1 MSKLAPSNVT
11 LIRGLT
17 LIAAAS
23 IVIGNVIGTGV
34 FLKARVMTCNVGTP
48 GMVIT
53 VWVVAGVLSLAGALT
68 YAELAAM
75 MPRAGG
81 EYVFMREAYGPRLGF
96 LYGWMQIFIA
106 KTGSQASVAV
116 AFAIFLNNLTGGT
129 LDTTLF
135 SLPLFGKQFN
145 FGYLQLIALSL
156 IAIFTLV
163 NCATVIVSGWIA
175 TVLTGVKIALVVGIG
190 LGAFLLAS
198 GDWGHFALAN
208 AGGICEDV
216 SPATMTSV
224 AGFSAAML
232 GALWGYDG
240 WNNLTLVAGEVK
252 NPQRNIPLALI
263 GGTILIIL
271 LYVFVNLAYFYVL
284 TPTEVASV
292 PKASSVATE
301 VAKSFLGPV
310 AIGLIAA
317 ALMASSI
324 GTLHTSILTGAR
336 VPYAMARDRLFF
348 DRLARLSP
356 RTHVPIGAL
365 VVQGVWAG
373 ILTLSGSF
381 DTLTDYVIFG
391 SWIFYGLT
399 TASVF
404 IFRRRMPYA
413 ERPYRAWGYPVVPIL
428 FLLVT
433 GFLLFTTLLPDPA
446 RGLKGFNVNALIGLG
461 LIASGLPVYWYLS
474 RRHRVGY
481 VEKSGGGD
489 DPFDKG

>member
-17 LIAAAS
+17 LVAAAS

-81 EYVFMREAYGPRLGF
+81 EYVFVREAYGPRLGF

-106 KTGSQASVAV
+106 KTGSQAAVAV
-116 AFAIFLNNLTGGT
+116 AFAGFLNKLTGGT
-129 LDTTLF
+129 LDTALLTLNIFGRPF
-135 SLPLFGKQFN
+135 SITT
-145 FGYLQLIALSL
+145 LQLIGLSL
-156 IAIFTLV
+156 IALFTLV
-163 NCATVIVSGWIA
+163 NCATVIVSGRIA
-175 TVLTGVKIALVVGIG
+175 SVLTGIKIALVLGIG
-190 LGAFLLAS
+190 LGAFILAS
-198 GDWGHFALAN
+198 GDWSHFAMAN
-208 AGGICEDV
+208 VGGVCEDV
-216 SPATMTSV
+216 NPAAMAGV

-263 GGTILIIL
+263 GGTIIIIL
-271 LYVFVNLAYFYVL
+271 LYILINLAYFYVL
-284 TPTEVASV
+284 TPTQIASV
-292 PKASSVATE
+292 PESSQVATE

-310 AIGLIAA
+310 AIGLILAS
-317 ALMASSI
+317 LMASSI

-391 SWIFYGLT
+391 SWIFYGLV

-404 IFRRRMPYA
+404 IFRRRMPHA

-433 GFLLFTTLLPDPA
+433 GFLLFTTLVPDPA
-446 RGLKGFNVNALIGLG
+446 QGLKGINIKALIGLG
-461 LIASGLPVYWYLS
+461 LILSGLPVYWYLS
-474 RRHRVGY
+474 RRHHVGFE
-481 VEKSGGGD
+481 EKSAGGD
-489 DPFDKG
+489 DPFRKD